1 MHRLIVRDGQYG
13 QLGSSCVKLARA
25 PGRGT
30 TFDNQG
36 RDDRVAG
43 GFSLERIIQL
53 ITIPAWIMEKK
64 FQLNHYARCWGIG
77 FEVGTGCALLSHQIE
92 AAQETDAGATR
103 WT

>member
-1 MHRLIVRDGQYG
+1 MHRLIVRHGQYG

-64 FQLNHYARCWGIG
+64 FQLNHYA
-77 FEVGTGCALLSHQIE
+77 GC
-92 AAQETDAGATR
+92 
-103 WT
+103 